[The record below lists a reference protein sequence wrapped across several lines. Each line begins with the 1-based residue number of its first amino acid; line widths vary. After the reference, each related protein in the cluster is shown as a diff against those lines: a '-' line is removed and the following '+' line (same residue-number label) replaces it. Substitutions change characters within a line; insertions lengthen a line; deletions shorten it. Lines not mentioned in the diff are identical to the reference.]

1 MKPTPQTITW
11 LVAAPAIAI
20 PYFLTLGGLLRQRW
34 IGDADRPTAALLSAV
49 LVTSGWIVAFH
60 LVGFLR
66 LLGLLSGLS
75 PALITAAFVVILAL
89 TWFVLAYPVQ
99 SPTAVRS
106 PLATPG
112 DVFSASVGYRR
123 TSRYRYPWS
132 RRRPPTE
139 TGTRS
144 QSAWSV
150 AILLTPVV
158 LTHLI
163 LLAEGLSR
171 MPAGHD
177 GLKYRLPLVVTW
189 LKADALVMRPDTW
202 SFSLPANGELILWW
216 LLKGGFERVAGVA
229 FGPASVLLGLAV
241 WSIVRSLKGSRC
253 AAALAVAIPLSTHLV
268 TFQVSHAYVDVFG
281 TAFLASGVAAFFLA
295 IGPERTLAAR
305 RLLVTIAGLAIG
317 IAMGTKPVNWIYAL
331 PVALIFF
338 VVLVKRN
345 RRNNDLAFLLPAFM
359 LACLACSAFWFIR
372 AGLLTGNPFY
382 PVQVAVGDRVLL
394 RGIRFSAY
402 YEMYEQNDGSLLAMS
417 QSPHQWLATIA
428 RIAGYAVTL
437 NMLSGSVGPLFA
449 MCVPI
454 GMLVGVLM
462 LLARG
467 RRATRRNRLTI
478 AVLTLSSL
486 ALWIGPLQHYARFG
500 IIYLVL
506 ATCMAMPVIGWAVR
520 YWPRSTRLA
529 FLTSTVLACALVAG
543 QPARELSRRL
553 ASGDFSRSGFYGLPP
568 PVDQWP
574 DGTRVINLSDWSG
587 ASTLTY
593 PLYGRDL
600 KNDVIDYMTTKSLFP
615 ELKPT
620 VEQLQELGVDFV
632 FIREPFRGDWPTDP
646 RLELEYDDSVQL
658 PPSDPL
664 PRSRIYRVPPP
675 AAGENNGLVVANRP
689 N

>member
-1 MKPTPQTITW
+1 MKPGPETIMW
-11 LVAAPAIAI
+11 LVTAPAIGAVC
-20 PYFLTLGGLLRQRW
+20 FWTFRRLLRQRW
-34 IGDADRPTAALLSAV
+34 IPDADRPTGALLSAV

-75 PALITAAFVVILAL
+75 PALITAVFAAILAL
-89 TWFVLAYPVQ
+89 TWAVLTYPGKT
-99 SPTAVRS
+99 STAVMS
-106 PLATPG
+106 PPATPG
-112 DVFSASVGYRR
+112 DVFPASVVHRQTGRYWHPL
-123 TSRYRYPWS
+123 SRCGS
-132 RRRPPTE
+132 PTE

-144 QSAWSV
+144 RNKRSV
-150 AILLTPVV
+150 AILLAPVI
-158 LTHLI
+158 LAHLI
-163 LLAEGLSR
+163 LIAEGLSR

-177 GLKYRLPLVVTW
+177 GMKYRLPLVVTW
-189 LKADALVMRPDTW
+189 LKADALVMRPDIW

-216 LLKGGFERVAGVA
+216 LLKGGFERVASVA
-229 FGPASVLLGLAV
+229 FWPTAVLLGLAA
-241 WSIVRSLKGSRC
+241 WSIVRSLKGSRF
-253 AAALAVAIPLSTHLV
+253 AAALAVAILLSTRLV
-268 TFQVSHAYVDVFG
+268 TFQVSHAYIDVFG

-295 IGPERTLAAR
+295 IAPERTLTAR
-305 RLLVTIAGLAIG
+305 RLLVIVAGLAIG
-317 IAMGTKPVNWIYAL
+317 IAIGTKPVNWIYAL

-338 VVLVKRN
+338 VVLVRRN
-345 RRNNDLAFLLPAFM
+345 RRNNDLAFLLPAFI

-372 AGLLTGNPFY
+372 AGMLTGNPFY

-394 RGIRFSAY
+394 RGIKFSTY
-402 YEMYEQNDGSLLAMS
+402 YEIYDQNGVPLAAMS
-417 QSPHQWLATIA
+417 QSPSRWLATIA
-428 RIAGYAVTL
+428 GIAGYAVTL

-449 MCVPI
+449 MCVPL
-454 GMLVGVLM
+454 GMLVAAWL

-467 RRATRRNRLTI
+467 RRATPRNRLTI

-486 ALWIGPLQHYARFG
+486 VLWIGPLHHYARFG

-506 ATCMAMPVIGWAVR
+506 ATCMAAPVMGWAVR
-520 YWPRSTRLA
+520 CWPRLTGSALLASTA
-529 FLTSTVLACALVAG
+529 LACALVAG

-553 ASGDFSRSGFYGLPP
+553 VSRSFSRSSFYHLPP

-600 KNDVIDYMTTKSLFP
+600 KNDVIDYMTTRSLFP
-615 ELKPT
+615 EMKPT

-632 FIREPFRGDWPTDP
+632 FVREPFRGDWPTDP
-646 RLELEYDDSVQL
+646 RLELVYDDSAQP
-658 PPSDPL
+658 PPSDQL
-664 PRSRIYRVPPP
+664 TRSRIYRVPPR
-675 AAGENNGLVVANRP
+675 AADENSGLVVANRP